1 MNGTPLTPTQLS
13 ASVFLQGQPRAGI
26 THVVFDFDGTLS
38 WIRHG
43 WPALMFETFRQ
54 HWPDSAET
62 AQPQW
67 HAAME
72 EIVFGMN
79 GKPSLIQM
87 QHYAQ
92 RALLRGGVELDP
104 ESLRASFQAALDR
117 EIDIRTEAIRTGLK
131 QRDDFV
137 IAGVRPLLEHL
148 RSRGLTL
155 AVLSSS
161 VEHRVKEE
169 AEVLG
174 LTEFFGR
181 HIYGSTP
188 NPAGFSKME
197 VFRQILASEGITG
210 AHLLSFGDGPVEIE
224 CTKQLGGLA
233 VAVCS
238 DEDENGSGV
247 PHPYKLQQL
256 IAVGADAAIPDYQEA
271 IPLIDRIV
279 LP

>member
-1 MNGTPLTPTQLS
+1 
-13 ASVFLQGQPRAGI
+13 
-26 THVVFDFDGTLS
+26 
-38 WIRHG
+38 
-43 WPALMFETFRQ
+43 
-54 HWPDSAET
+54 
-62 AQPQW
+62 
-67 HAAME
+67 ME

-117 EIDIRTEAIRTGLK
+117 EIDIRTEAIRSGLK
-131 QRDDFV
+131 QQDDFV

-161 VEHRVKEE
+161 IEPRVKEE
-169 AEVLG
+169 AEALG
-174 LTEFFGR
+174 LTDFFGK
-181 HIYGSTP
+181 HIYGSGP
-188 NPAGFSKME
+188 NPTGFSKMD

-210 AHLLSFGDGPVEIE
+210 AQLLSFGDGPVEIE
-224 CTKQLGGLA
+224 CTKRLGGLA

-238 DEDENGSGV
+238 DEDENGTGV
-247 PHPYKLQQL
+247 SHPYKLQQL
-256 IAVGADAAIPDYQEA
+256 IAVGADAAIPDYKEA
-271 IPLIDRIV
+271 IPLIDHIL

>member
-1 MNGTPLTPTQLS
+1 MNGTTSDSPKLP
-13 ASVFLQGQPRAGI
+13 ASVVLQCQPKAGI

-43 WPALMFETFRQ
+43 WPELMFETFRR
-54 HWPDSAET
+54 HWPHQAET
-62 AQPQW
+62 SQPHW
-67 HAAME
+67 IKAME

-79 GKPSLIQM
+79 GRPSLFQM
-87 QHYAQ
+87 ETYARQ
-92 RALLRGGVELDP
+92 ALHRGGSALDP
-104 ESLRASFQAALDR
+104 ETLRAGFQAALDHQ
-117 EIDIRTEAIRTGLK
+117 INIRTDAIRSGIK

-155 AVLSSS
+155 AVVSSS

-188 NPAGFSKME
+188 NPAGFSKLQ
-197 VFRQILASEGITG
+197 VFRQIIDSEGITG
-210 AHLLSFGDGPVEIE
+210 AEMISFGDGPVEIE

-238 DEDENGSGV
+238 DEDENGSGI

-256 IAVGADAAIPDYQEA
+256 LSAGADAAIPDYREA
-271 IPLIDRIV
+271 IPLIDYI
-279 LP
+279 LPR